1 MKKVLLTFIALV
13 TVLGIAQAAP
23 FQTLGML
30 RTPDAYVLP
39 NKAAEFM
46 LVGYYRNTP
55 SLSYSNGS
63 VGHIFP
69 YTMIGVGVLDRVELG
84 LFMGDYTPADHLVYF
99 MNAKVKI
106 IEETRSIPQVSVG
119 MDNIFSPVTKRV
131 QDIDIGDHFS
141 DHPDAAAYEAYSPYA
156 VASKQAVF
164 LRIPWM
170 FNAGIGTQRFVG
182 QVGRSRI
189 FNGFFASAEVS
200 PIPDLALQ
208 GEFDGQD
215 FNVGVK
221 YSYRNFGFKA
231 GINAFEDWF
240 KGSDSEYTK
249 NIRLAL
255 GVSYLFDKYA
265 EAKRRPDLG
274 LYASYGKKP
283 AVGGE
288 VVEVGE
294 TPIQTGIVVPPTSTT
309 VSPSGE
315 IVVVPPTGTATKPP
329 AGGTVTPPAGGTVTP
344 PAGSEVVVGP
354 GTQLQTPGLVTP
366 GTAGYEQLSPEVQDL
381 LKELQMLKEERQKAQ
396 QAMEELR
403 KWIEELKQQKQ

>member
-55 SLSYSNGS
+55 KLNVADGS
-63 VGHIFP
+63 SGHIFP

-84 LFMGDYTPADHLVYF
+84 LFMGDYTPDDHLVYF

-106 IEETRSIPQVSVG
+106 IEETLRIPQVSVG
-119 MDNIFSPVTKRV
+119 IDNIFSPVTERI
-131 QDIDIGDHFS
+131 QDIQPNEDFGN
-141 DHPDAAAYEAYSPYA
+141 HPDAGAYEAYSPYA

-164 LRIPWM
+164 LGIPWM
-170 FNAGIGTQRFVG
+170 FNAGIGANRFVG
-182 QVGRSRI
+182 QVARSRYLTGT
-189 FNGFFASAEVS
+189 FLSVEMS
-200 PIPDLALQ
+200 PIRDLALQ

-215 FNVGVK
+215 INVGVK
-221 YSYRNFGFKA
+221 YSYRNYGFKA
-231 GINAFEDWF
+231 GFSAVEDW
-240 KGSDSEYTK
+240 TK
-249 NIRLAL
+249 DNGYEDNIRVAL
-255 GVSYLFDKYA
+255 GVSYLFEKYA

-283 AVGGE
+283 SAGGE
-288 VVEVGE
+288 IVEVGE
-294 TPIQTGIVVPPTSTT
+294 TPIGSGIVVPSTGTT
-309 VSPSGE
+309 VSPTGE

-329 AGGTVTPPAGGTVTP
+329 AGGTVTPPAG
-344 PAGSEVVVGP
+344 SEIVVGP
-354 GTQLQTPGLVTP
+354 GAQLQTPGLVTP